1 MTPIPTPTVLL
12 QAAALTYPG
21 LIAAGLLM
29 PRTVHLHQHLAGL
42 PPFIRQLFWVYYSF
56 IGLCLVGFGLG
67 TFLLAEDLA
76 SGTPLARAACGFLAV
91 FWTLRWVAATAVFDL
106 RPYLTHTWQRVG
118 LAAANTVFT
127 GLPLVYAW
135 VAWKGGTP

>member
-1 MTPIPTPTVLL
+1 MNITPTLLL
-12 QAAALTYPG
+12 QLAALTYPG

-29 PRTVHLHQHLAGL
+29 PRTVRLREHLATL

-67 TFLLAEDLA
+67 TFLLAEELA
-76 SGTPLARAACGFLAV
+76 SGTPLARSLCAFLAV
-91 FWTLRWVAATAVFDL
+91 FWALRWIAATAVFDL
-106 RPYLTHTWQRVG
+106 KPYVTRPWQRLG

-127 GLPLVYAW
+127 CLPVVYAW
-135 VAWKGGTP
+135 VAWKGATP